1 MAKFNEKTNNYKKDV
16 KKSFKKKPTYVK
28 KNLQIAYSDFYAD
41 TIDSLYN
48 LLNEISFDKISIPV
62 KMTKAEF
69 FGDKSASGTIVVGS
83 VTKFNKDNSFT
94 VSMTEENAKHITDSH
109 VMNVRCYKDR
119 ENGDIVYITELS
131 ITNRFD
137 SINEHFK
144 DIEEAFTDKEEES
157 KEEESETEE
166 DADVTTE

>member
-1 MAKFNEKTNNYKKDV
+1 MAKFNEKTNNFKKDA

-69 FGDKSASGTIVVGS
+69 FGDKSAGTIVVGS

-94 VSMTEENAKHITDSH
+94 VSMTEENAKHITDKH

-119 ENGDIVYITELS
+119 ENGEIVYITELS
-131 ITNRFD
+131 ITDRFD

-157 KEEESETEE
+157 KEEESETTEE
-166 DADVTTE
+166 DTDVTTE